1 LHEIGSSGGI
11 PVQEEDPAEEKEA
24 VPFLKPEEEGN
35 RPDQKPLL
43 FQSKEAEAPEKQR
56 KKKNLGHD
64 NIN

>member
-24 VPFLKPEEEGN
+24 VPFFKPEEGN

-43 FQSKEAEAPEKQR
+43 FQLKEAEAPEKQR